1 MDGIYRTRESGDSER
16 TGLSSQGLREGGR
29 DLRIGRGASR
39 RGQGLKER
47 DRDSEKGD
55 ISGIGMGTQ
64 RGDWGL
70 ETGVKAGEDHG
81 CSDRGCK
88 LQKARELRRQ
98 GRVRAR

>member
-70 ETGVKAGEDHG
+70 ETGVI
-81 CSDRGCK
+81 K
-88 LQKARELRRQ
+88 LARTTDAPIGGASCRRP
-98 GRVRAR
+98 GS